1 MPAAKDHL
9 AEANRH
15 ITDAERH
22 IGDQRHRLE
31 RCIARGQDS
40 ARARELLETMLR
52 ALDTMQ
58 RHRETILSE
67 LAPGKAAIRS
77 SGAGEH

>member
-1 MPAAKDHL
+1 MPTAQDHL
-9 AEANRH
+9 AEANRL
-15 ITDAERH
+15 IADAERH

-31 RCIARGQDS
+31 RCVARGQDS
-40 ARARELLETMLR
+40 ARARELLETMVR
-52 ALDTMQ
+52 VLDTMQ

-67 LAPGKAAIRS
+67 LAPGRAAVRP